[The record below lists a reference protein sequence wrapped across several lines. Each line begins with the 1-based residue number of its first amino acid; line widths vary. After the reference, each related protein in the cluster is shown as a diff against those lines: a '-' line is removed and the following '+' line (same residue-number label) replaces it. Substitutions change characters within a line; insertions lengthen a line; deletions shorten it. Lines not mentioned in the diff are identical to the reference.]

1 MSNKIMLVEMDKI
14 VHKDKTVAE
23 LMSNYF
29 INITKTRN
37 LKSSKNSN
45 RSCDHVNIKK
55 IKESVLQ
62 IIHSIKLV
70 QYHWECRKK
79 K

>member
-14 VHKDKTVAE
+14 VYKDKTVAE

-29 INITKTRN
+29 INIKTLN

-70 QYHWECRKK
+70 Q
-79 K
+79 

>member
-1 MSNKIMLVEMDKI
+1 MSNKIILVEMDKI

-55 IKESVLQ
+55 NKRKCSANNPQYQ
-62 IIHSIKLV
+62 ISPVSLGM
-70 QYHWECRKK
+70 
-79 K
+79 